1 MWGIC
6 KSYPG
11 FTLSLLIIT
20 DAETEIEKKCLKV
33 SFQFFWVLISKIM
46 QVQKLSIGL
55 TYHNLKGDTTDTA

>member
-33 SFQFFWVLISKIM
+33 SFQIFLVLISKIM
-46 QVQKLSIGL
+46 
-55 TYHNLKGDTTDTA
+55 